1 MIYLKNTSSEEE
13 VLVKDCVIS
22 VARRMLELR
31 EYAKEFIMEMT
42 GLTETG
48 YIEAVRREA
57 IMSCAKKLVNHFQ
70 LQFFQK
76 EFELN
81 EYEMK
86 DLIEFKDELN
96 KERYKEEE

>member
-1 MIYLKNTSSEEE
+1 MIYIKNTSSEEE
-13 VLVKDCVIS
+13 ALVKDS
-22 VARRMLELR
+22 VVSIARRMLEMG

-42 GLTETG
+42 SLTEIG

-70 LQFFQK
+70 LQFFEK

-86 DLIEFKDELN
+86 DLIS
-96 KERYKEEE
+96 YKEEINKETD